1 MPKHEIARGE
11 RASELITHSRR
22 SVLAK
27 APLSSGRCVASPT
40 FQPGQDTMRNEH
52 NGHVFHC
59 RAASSARPLAAL
71 ALMIAMALGTQASAA
86 APSSSPPPFAHVI
99 EREVPA
105 IMKEAKIQGAA
116 VGLIVDGKLVYAQGF
131 GHADHAGK
139 VPVTPD
145 TVFVA
150 ASLSKPIASWVT
162 MRLAEQGR
170 LQLDRPV
177 ADMLS
182 PWPLAQNQF
191 DYHQITIR
199 RLLSHT
205 AGTTLG
211 GYQGWLDF
219 KELPTLEQSLAG
231 KTNGRGAVE
240 LFAPVGTRFQ
250 YSGGGYTLMQ
260 LAIERTT
267 KRKYSDLARE
277 LVFRPLGMD
286 HTSVAMTPKVL
297 AGAAQGHGD
306 DGSPVQMRYYV
317 EQAPSSLTTTV
328 HDFARWM
335 IAGMA
340 GSAGAHP
347 LTQAQLTQMYTP
359 AELSTPRAPDEA
371 VYGLGHFIER
381 LSDGSTAIGHDGRN
395 QAGFRARFLM
405 RPTSGDGIVFFSN
418 SRSGLALDRIVCLW
432 GADVAKADPAV
443 TCKK

>member
-1 MPKHEIARGE
+1 MTSRHFFHGPTPASAAR
-11 RASELITHSRR
+11 A
-22 SVLAK
+22 
-27 APLSSGRCVASPT
+27 LS
-40 FQPGQDTMRNEH
+40 
-52 NGHVFHC
+52 
-59 RAASSARPLAAL
+59 AL
-71 ALMIAMALGTQASAA
+71 ALTAAMALTVPAA
-86 APSSSPPPFAHVI
+86 AAARAPSVAPPPFSQVI

-105 IMKEAKIQGAA
+105 IMKEARIQGVA
-116 VGLIVDGKLVYAQGF
+116 VGLIVGGKLVYAKGF
-131 GHADHAGK
+131 GYADHAGK

-170 LQLDRPV
+170 VQLDKPV
-177 ADMLS
+177 AEVLS
-182 PWPLAQNQF
+182 PWPLAQNEF
-191 DYHQITIR
+191 DHRLITIR

-211 GYQGWLDF
+211 GYQGWLEF
-219 KELPTLEQSLAG
+219 KELPSLEESLAG

-240 LFAPVGTRFQ
+240 LFAPVGAKFQ

-267 KRKYSDLARE
+267 QRKYSDLARE
-277 LVFRPLGMD
+277 LVFRPLGMK
-286 HTSVAMTPKVL
+286 HSSVAMTPEVL

-306 DGSPVQMRYYV
+306 DGKSVPMRFYV
-317 EQAPSSLTTTV
+317 EQAPSTLTTTV

-340 GSAGAHP
+340 NTAGAHP
-347 LTQAQLTQMYTP
+347 LTQAQLAQLYTP

-381 LSDGSTAIGHDGRN
+381 LGDGSTAVGHDGRN
-395 QAGFRARFLM
+395 QAGFRAKFLM
-405 RPTSGDGIVFFSN
+405 RPQSGDGIVFFSN
-418 SRSGLALDRIVCLW
+418 SRSGLALDRVVCLW
-432 GADVAKADPAV
+432 GADVAKVDPV
-443 TCKK
+443 TTCKK